1 MGVVHK
7 LNLEVRN
14 FIIEQ
19 KSSNP
24 ALSCRKLT
32 ALVLNNYKIDLSKSS
47 INMIIKEAG
56 LSAPI
61 GRTPKKKKKHIVMPQ
76 LPVLLEDIS
85 FGETRVLEDE
95 RHIREAAE
103 AEKLRLAKLEE
114 ERKLREEEFKRAQE
128 EKLAQEKAQALEEKR
143 RQEEIKKAQEEKEA
157 EEKIKAEADRLKAL
171 QLEEEKK
178 RQEEELKKVREEEAR
193 KAQEEIRKAQE
204 EEARRARDEEVN
216 KAKEEELKREEEA
229 RLRAEEERLKALQI
243 EEEKKRQEELKR
255 AQEEE
260 IRRAR
265 DEEINKAK
273 EEELKREEEAR
284 LRAEEETARKA
295 EEERLIKLAGEQ
307 RGAPLSNEKLPQLE
321 NTGIVFL
328 RAIDSIIGISRLIA
342 AAIKNRFSGG
352 GINIDDLTE
361 NIIYLPL
368 LQGKIEKAL
377 EDKLNGYLNE
387 IEGIKGINLDISRI
401 MGLSLQEARCVRV
414 GLFDGT
420 ALYLDGQFYS
430 VWSSPYIPYDFASP
444 VYNLKKQIDKY
455 FNTDSPV
462 ILFNAPGYDI
472 PSQEFFSFLAGLEAK
487 ENSINNLTI
496 YGNKLKEIEILP
508 VSQAKKHYF
517 IFGVWPWQF
526 TECRKVKSIGDFRMF
541 HLAEQEKDVF
551 IADIE
556 MEIRHP
562 GTGKQISL
570 KGCVLKTNP
579 AEKTRLV
586 ILSNFSREVKK
597 SEELVS
603 LYLNHWPNLDEAFQ
617 DYSHKIELFT
627 YTANSQ
633 RFFDPEHLN
642 LGLTQTSSVKD
653 LFRNY
658 LKALDAYARWHFLP
672 AGYEDKE
679 LSVAKERFYDLGV
692 RLKNSETGCRAEFVL
707 PEGGYSFDKD
717 LAYLCRRINER
728 EILLDGKRFLAQA

>member
-32 ALVLNNYKIDLSKSS
+32 ALILNNYKIDLSKSS

-56 LSAPI
+56 LSAPV

-76 LPVLLEDIS
+76 LPVLLEDTS
-85 FGETRVLEDE
+85 FGETRILEDE
-95 RHIREAAE
+95 RQKREAAE

-114 ERKLREEEFKRAQE
+114 ERKLREEELKKAQE
-128 EKLAQEKAQALEEKR
+128 EKLAQEKAQALEEER

-157 EEKIKAEADRLKAL
+157 EQKIRAEADRLKAL
-171 QLEEEKK
+171 QLEEERKH
-178 RQEEELKKVREEEAR
+178 QEEEFRKAREEEAR
-193 KAQEEIRKAQE
+193 KAQEEIIKAQE
-204 EEARRARDEEVN
+204 EEVRRARDEEVR
-216 KAKEEELKREEEA
+216 KAKEEELKREEA
-229 RLRAEEERLKALQI
+229 RLKAEEE
-243 EEEKKRQEELKR
+243 
-255 AQEEE
+255 
-260 IRRAR
+260 
-265 DEEINKAK
+265 D
-273 EEELKREEEAR
+273 
-284 LRAEEETARKA
+284 TRKA

-307 RGAPLSNEKLPQLE
+307 REVYLSNEKLPQLE

-342 AAIKNRFSGG
+342 AAIKNRFSGA

-444 VYNLKKQIDKY
+444 VYNLKKQIDRY

-526 TECRKVKSIGDFRMF
+526 TECRKVKSIGDFRVF
-541 HLAEQEKDVF
+541 HLTEQEKDVF

-556 MEIRHP
+556 MEIHHP
-562 GTGKQISL
+562 GTGKHISL

-692 RLKNSETGCRAEFVL
+692 RLKSSEAVCKAEIVL

-717 LAYLCRRINER
+717 LAYLCRRVNER
-728 EILLDGKRFLAQA
+728 EVFLDGKRFLAQA

>member
-1 MGVVHK
+1 
-7 LNLEVRN
+7 
-14 FIIEQ
+14 
-19 KSSNP
+19 
-24 ALSCRKLT
+24 
-32 ALVLNNYKIDLSKSS
+32 
-47 INMIIKEAG
+47 
-56 LSAPI
+56 
-61 GRTPKKKKKHIVMPQ
+61 
-76 LPVLLEDIS
+76 
-85 FGETRVLEDE
+85 
-95 RHIREAAE
+95 
-103 AEKLRLAKLEE
+103 
-114 ERKLREEEFKRAQE
+114 
-128 EKLAQEKAQALEEKR
+128 
-143 RQEEIKKAQEEKEA
+143 
-157 EEKIKAEADRLKAL
+157 
-171 QLEEEKK
+171 
-178 RQEEELKKVREEEAR
+178 
-193 KAQEEIRKAQE
+193 
-204 EEARRARDEEVN
+204 
-216 KAKEEELKREEEA
+216 
-229 RLRAEEERLKALQI
+229 
-243 EEEKKRQEELKR
+243 
-255 AQEEE
+255 
-260 IRRAR
+260 
-265 DEEINKAK
+265 
-273 EEELKREEEAR
+273 
-284 LRAEEETARKA
+284 
-295 EEERLIKLAGEQ
+295 
-307 RGAPLSNEKLPQLE
+307 
-321 NTGIVFL
+321 
-328 RAIDSIIGISRLIA
+328 
-342 AAIKNRFSGG
+342 
-352 GINIDDLTE
+352 
-361 NIIYLPL
+361 
-368 LQGKIEKAL
+368 
-377 EDKLNGYLNE
+377 
-387 IEGIKGINLDISRI
+387 

-444 VYNLKKQIDKY
+444 VYNLKKQIDRY

-526 TECRKVKSIGDFRMF
+526 TECRKVKSIGDFRVF
-541 HLAEQEKDVF
+541 HLTEQEKDVF

-556 MEIRHP
+556 MEIHHP
-562 GTGKQISL
+562 GTGKHISL

-692 RLKNSETGCRAEFVL
+692 RLKSSEAVCKAEIVL

-717 LAYLCRRINER
+717 LAYLCRRVNER
-728 EILLDGKRFLAQA
+728 EVFLDGKRFLAQA

>member
-1 MGVVHK
+1 MHK

-455 FNTDSPV
+455 FN
-462 ILFNAPGYDI
+462 
-472 PSQEFFSFLAGLEAK
+472 
-487 ENSINNLTI
+487 
-496 YGNKLKEIEILP
+496 
-508 VSQAKKHYF
+508 
-517 IFGVWPWQF
+517 
-526 TECRKVKSIGDFRMF
+526 
-541 HLAEQEKDVF
+541 
-551 IADIE
+551 
-556 MEIRHP
+556 
-562 GTGKQISL
+562 
-570 KGCVLKTNP
+570 
-579 AEKTRLV
+579 
-586 ILSNFSREVKK
+586 
-597 SEELVS
+597 
-603 LYLNHWPNLDEAFQ
+603 
-617 DYSHKIELFT
+617 
-627 YTANSQ
+627 
-633 RFFDPEHLN
+633 
-642 LGLTQTSSVKD
+642 
-653 LFRNY
+653 
-658 LKALDAYARWHFLP
+658 
-672 AGYEDKE
+672 
-679 LSVAKERFYDLGV
+679 
-692 RLKNSETGCRAEFVL
+692 
-707 PEGGYSFDKD
+707 
-717 LAYLCRRINER
+717 
-728 EILLDGKRFLAQA
+728 